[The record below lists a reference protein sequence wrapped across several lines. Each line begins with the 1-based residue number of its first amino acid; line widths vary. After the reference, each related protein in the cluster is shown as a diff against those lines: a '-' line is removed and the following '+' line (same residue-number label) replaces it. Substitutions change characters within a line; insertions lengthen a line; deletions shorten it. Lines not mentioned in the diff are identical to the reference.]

1 MKNTENRPLE
11 VIEFEFVGALSAE
24 DNESIL
30 DLLNERADIPVF
42 FCSVAILNNGKEA
55 LRAVMDDITDE
66 NVKAI
71 VRRMTSTDGRKGFS
85 LMRDDIVRIVFDKG
99 MVK

>member
-11 VIEFEFVGALSAE
+11 IVEFEFIGALGAE

-30 DLLNERADIPVF
+30 DLLKERPDIPSF

-55 LRAVMDDITDE
+55 LRAVMNDIQNEQT
-66 NVKAI
+66 KSI

-99 MVK
+99 LVQ